1 MDGYEE
7 FLLTV
12 RRDVNCL
19 SDQGDRNVRKKA
31 VDRLEKSLFGGG
43 RGKPA
48 SPEFVRRLFLEE
60 LHKPL
65 FRMFSDQSEKCRE
78 LSLAMALRFVDF
90 VDLADLENV
99 LPLLLSGLLGRL
111 RILPFPEPSEEL
123 RLECLRLLSHLL
135 DVCKERLNP
144 FASDVIDALAKALS
158 DTCPDSKKE
167 CCEIVK
173 KVSKH
178 FDGERLSRAGSP
190 LVAALLGNMR
200 HQQWKVRRAT
210 LDSLGVLL
218 SLEAPMLDHM
228 EDVLPHLAAANSL
241 LSDRNIAV
249 RQCLAQ
255 VVERWLMKGLT
266 FKVHLAPMI
275 DFDDGPAGFEKFEH
289 RLVLLLL
296 STVADEETEQ
306 VAAPALGGLERV
318 AVLKHEARQKQAQKE
333 KVKLAKRK
341 AIDGKKKDEE
351 VKVDEI
357 EVEEVKV
364 DAAPEFDYSTVMNLL
379 PEPFASGRVPG
390 VLTTTYV
397 QLHLPTVLP
406 QVFGNLTGWTSE
418 IRAAAARLLR
428 VVLVIANRQVAP
440 FLDQA
445 LVHLYKA
452 SADDDQVVAR
462 AALQCAEMVGAFVEV
477 GLIIALVAKHLGIR
491 LANADDEDGHPLQG
505 QGVEELFPE
514 SRHGR
519 AVTRTVQDVT
529 ASSVKN
535 FAALSVE
542 NKRQVFSVLAHL
554 LRPAAPGAPAR
565 LRISEVRAILRF
577 LEDGAQNEELLP
589 WTLGA
594 ARSLLDTGGSVCV
607 EEWPRTFDL
616 LLRMRSSEDCDHA
629 AVDSCMDLLA
639 TLCSRTR
646 RELYEEHLRTRLNEL
661 LVAGDVEL
669 WEERSPKRHVLE
681 TLIRNAGDAVAGHIT
696 QLAPVLSRQAS
707 PEDASIQARVDIL
720 GLLHFLVTQENA
732 GILKSVSENAPS
744 LLQGVLIPNCI
755 WKAGQSNNKIR
766 KGGMV
771 CIHAMLQRHLLLPAV
786 LNAAFPD
793 MLPILK
799 SCLSDDWSPDNRM
812 IACLVL
818 ADMLGELQAE
828 ISSEQLREVY
838 PEMLKRLDDSN
849 DKIRTVVCQ
858 ALSIFFKCLPPNWS
872 RSLYEYILRTL
883 FVHLDD
889 PNPEIQQGIY
899 GVLEAAVHQDY
910 AIFAREAQTAAAKSA
925 HPRAC
930 EELLRLA
937 QNLQR
942 ASADD
947 LDGSA
952 EDGAGRMD

>member
-19 SDQGDRNVRKKA
+19 SDSDRNVRKKA
-31 VDRLEKSLFGGG
+31 VERLEKALFGGG
-43 RGKPA
+43 RKEA
-48 SPEFVRRLFLEE
+48 AQPEFVRRLFLEE

-65 FRMFSDQSEKCRE
+65 FRMFGDQAEKCRE
-78 LSLAMALRFVDF
+78 LSIAMSMRFVDF

-123 RLECLRLLSHLL
+123 RLECLRLLSHLF

-158 DTCPDSKKE
+158 DTCPDAKKE
-167 CCEIVK
+167 CCDIIK
-173 KVSKH
+173 KVSSH
-178 FDGERLSRAGSP
+178 FDGERLSRAGGP
-190 LVAALLGNMR
+190 LIAALLANLR

-218 SLEAPMLDHM
+218 SLEAPMLDHL
-228 EDVLPHLAAANSL
+228 EDVLPHLAASGSL

-255 VVERWLMKGLT
+255 VLERWMTKGLT
-266 FKVHLAPMI
+266 FKVPVVPII

-289 RLVLLLL
+289 RLCLLLL

-318 AVLKHEARQKQAQKE
+318 ATLKHEVRQTLAERAKAKVAQM
-333 KVKLAKRK
+333 K
-341 AIDGKKKDEE
+341 AADENAVVPAE
-351 VKVDEI
+351 LPVKVE
-357 EVEEVKV
+357 
-364 DAAPEFDYSTVMNLL
+364 AAPEFDYTTVMNLL
-379 PEPFASGRVPG
+379 PEPFASDRVPG

-397 QLHLPTVLP
+397 QLHLSTVLP

-428 VVLVIANRQVAP
+428 VVIVIANRQVAP

-462 AALQCAEMVGAFVEV
+462 AALQCAEMIGAFVEV
-477 GLIIALVAKHLGIR
+477 DLILGLVAKHLGIK
-491 LANADDEDGHPLQG
+491 LANAESDAGGPSKG

-519 AVTRTVQDVT
+519 SVTRTVQDVT
-529 ASSVKN
+529 TGVKN
-535 FAALSVE
+535 FAAMSTE

-565 LRISEVRAILRF
+565 LRITDVRSILRF
-577 LEDGAQNEELLP
+577 LEEGAQSEELLP

-594 ARSLLDTGGSVCV
+594 ARALLETGGSVCV
-607 EEWPRTFDL
+607 EVWPRAFDL

-639 TLCSRTR
+639 TLCGRTR

-661 LVAGDVEL
+661 LVGGEFAL

-681 TLIRNAGDAVAGHIT
+681 TLIRNAGVAVASHIAELT
-696 QLAPVLSRQAS
+696 PVLARQAS
-707 PEDASIQARVDIL
+707 PEDAAIQARVDIL
-720 GLLHFLVTQENA
+720 GLVHFLVTQDDSA
-732 GILKSVSENAPS
+732 ILEALSENAPS
-744 LLQGVLIPNCI
+744 LLQGVLIPNCV
-755 WKAGQSNNKIR
+755 WKVGQSNNKIR

-771 CIHAMLQRHLLLPAV
+771 CIHAMLQRHLVVPGA

-793 MLPILK
+793 LLPILK
-799 SCLSDDWSPDNRM
+799 NCLSDDWSPDNRM

-818 ADMLGELQAE
+818 ACLLGELQAE

-849 DKIRTVVCQ
+849 DKIRAVVCQ
-858 ALSIFFKCLPPNWS
+858 SLSIFFKCLPPNWS

-889 PNPEIQQGIY
+889 PNSEIQQGIY

-910 AIFAREAQTAAAKSA
+910 ATFAREAQTAAAKSA

-942 ASADD
+942 ASADAVED
-947 LDGSA
+947 IA